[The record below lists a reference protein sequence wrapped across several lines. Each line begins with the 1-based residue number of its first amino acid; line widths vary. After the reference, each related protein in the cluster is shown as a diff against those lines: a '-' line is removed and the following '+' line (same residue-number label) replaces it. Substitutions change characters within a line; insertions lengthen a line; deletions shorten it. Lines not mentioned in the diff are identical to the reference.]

1 MSKAKKTIKQH
12 KRAVKKL
19 AKPGR
24 SWRVIHEVDGVR
36 RQTWIRTKRKHIKA
50 VCKAMGLRVVRIDEG
65 WHYDWFLKPV

>member
-19 AKPGR
+19 SKPGR